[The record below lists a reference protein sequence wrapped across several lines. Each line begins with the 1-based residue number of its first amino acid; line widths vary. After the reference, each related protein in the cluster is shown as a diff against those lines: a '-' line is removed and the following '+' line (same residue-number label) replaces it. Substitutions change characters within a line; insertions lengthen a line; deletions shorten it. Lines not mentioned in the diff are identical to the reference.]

1 MDNIHVIKETT
12 LTIKRK
18 PLVLVLTYLGSIS
31 LQTRIRLKKSLSI
44 IIVMS
49 CYSLIVILV
58 T

>member
-49 CYSLIVILV
+49 CDSLIVILV

>member
-1 MDNIHVIKETT
+1 MIKETT

-49 CYSLIVILV
+49 CDSLIVILV

>member
-1 MDNIHVIKETT
+1 MDNIHLIKETT

-44 IIVMS
+44 IIAMS
-49 CYSLIVILV
+49 CDSLIVILV

>member
-18 PLVLVLTYLGSIS
+18 PLALVLTYLGSIS

-44 IIVMS
+44 IIAMS
-49 CYSLIVILV
+49 CDSLIVILV

>member
-31 LQTRIRLKKSLSI
+31 LQTRIRLKKSMSI

-49 CYSLIVILV
+49 CDSLIVILV

>member
-1 MDNIHVIKETT
+1 MDNIHLIKETT

-49 CYSLIVILV
+49 CDSLIVILV